1 MRTLQRLALLGAA
14 VAYGGSGAG
23 LQGRVTGYLFD
34 ARQGLIRPI
43 EGLPGGARLGAGLA
57 VEERLSDCAVSSV
70 GRRALCRTEGVWVWV
85 DWTGVGVRRR
95 EMEGLVGSAERV
107 VFSEVGDRAVLHLEA
122 AGELARRLVWVGEA
136 GVGGMVET
144 GAGWRLLAV
153 AADGGQALVTNGP
166 ELWRVEERGVWEW
179 VARGVEMGAAVFSA
193 GGGVYFADR
202 GAKELW
208 QVEGAGAGTAAVRM
222 LREAEGVG
230 EPVALALCATEAGE
244 QVVMADGAAA
254 RLTMLRPGGTGWESV
269 GLWGRPSQLAR
280 LDRDGLYLLNRP
292 GEGPLLLLD
301 CAGRHVSFVPV
312 D

>member
-1 MRTLQRLALLGAA
+1 MQRLALLGAA

-23 LQGRVTGYLFD
+23 LQGPVTGYLFD

-70 GRRALCRTEGVWVWV
+70 GRRALCRTAAGGWGLLV
-85 DWTGVGVRRR
+85 WTGVAVRSR
-95 EMEGLVGSAERV
+95 EMEGLAGAAERV
-107 VFSEVGDRAVLHLEA
+107 VFSEMGVRAVLHLEA
-122 AGELARRLVWVGEA
+122 AGELARRLVWVGES

-144 GAGWRLLAV
+144 GEGWRLLAV
-153 AADGGQALVTNGP
+153 AADGGQVLVTNGP
-166 ELWRVEERGVWEW
+166 ELWRVEEKGVWEW
-179 VARGVEMGAAVFSA
+179 VARGVEIGAAVFSA

-208 QVEGAGAGTAAVRM
+208 QVEGAGAGAAAVRM

-230 EPVALALCATEAGE
+230 EPVGPAVCATEAGE

-254 RLTMLRPGGTGWESV
+254 RLTMPRPGGTGWESV

-301 CAGRHVSFVPV
+301 CARRHVSFVPV